1 MIDNMYNIIYLKL
14 NNDLDVELI
23 DELEEMLDFDLY
35 NKIAEYL
42 ENDVCE
48 FTDDL
53 SDEISKHL

>member
-1 MIDNMYNIIYLKL
+1 MYNIIYLKL